1 MILKVKNAKNLQ
13 VIVKAPSSKSYSHRA
28 VILASLAKGE
38 SKLSNVLL
46 SEDVISSI
54 NVCKLLGANITQKDD
69 VLVVKGTGGN
79 LHNSSEGIIDLGNS
93 GTTLRLIT
101 SISGLSDNSVT
112 LSGDKSLQTRPMGPL
127 LKSLESLGVITE
139 SVNNNDKA
147 PIKVYPG
154 YEGGLTSISGSISS
168 QFISSILIS
177 GPLSSKGVELSV
189 LPDFV
194 SKPYVNMTIDIMNK
208 FGVNIERLEYN
219 KHNDCEKPIK
229 SCAIEK
235 FLIKPNSYK
244 STDYIV
250 EGDYSSAS
258 YLLSA
263 CAICGGEV
271 TVTDLFEDSKQ
282 GDKLILNILFKMGCE
297 VICSEDKVTLKS
309 DGNLKG
315 VNVNLSNA
323 PDLICTVAVLA
334 SLAEGET
341 IISGVKHGRLKET
354 DRISTCCEEL
364 KKLNV
369 NLIENED
376 GMVIEGGV
384 SDGEVESH
392 HDHRLAMAF
401 SLIGLKNNVVIK
413 DGEVFNVSFPN
424 FIEAMDE
431 IGIDLELE

>member
-13 VIVKAPSSKSYSHRA
+13 GIVKAPSSKSYSHRA

-235 FLIKPNSYK
+235 FLITSNSYK

-271 TVTDLFEDSKQ
+271 TVTDLFEDSKHN
-282 GDKLILNILFKMGCE
+282 LILLYPLLSVYNIA
-297 VICSEDKVTLKS
+297 
-309 DGNLKG
+309 
-315 VNVNLSNA
+315 SN
-323 PDLICTVAVLA
+323 PNF
-334 SLAEGET
+334 SKHRT
-341 IISGVKHGRLKET
+341 IICASCIL
-354 DRISTCCEEL
+354 
-364 KKLNV
+364 
-369 NLIENED
+369 
-376 GMVIEGGV
+376 
-384 SDGEVESH
+384 
-392 HDHRLAMAF
+392 
-401 SLIGLKNNVVIK
+401 
-413 DGEVFNVSFPN
+413 
-424 FIEAMDE
+424 
-431 IGIDLELE
+431 